1 LQPLLSNNASLN
13 SYGSSGFSVVVRVR
27 CSYQPESTQDNGF
40 MKALLLYPRFPQSFW
55 SYDRV
60 MELAGLKAVIP
71 PLGIITVAALL
82 PQDWEIRFYDRNVSL
97 ETEAD
102 WEWCDLV
109 ILSAML
115 VQKAD
120 FHALIQK
127 AVQLGK
133 KVAVGGPY
141 PTSVPQDALDSGAHY
156 LILDE
161 GEMTVPPFLAA
172 IAQGQTEGIFRSL
185 EKPDVTLSPIPRFD
199 LLQRDAYF
207 MMAIQFSRGCPF
219 SCEFCDIITLYGRK
233 PRTKEP
239 SQTLAE
245 LQTLYDLG
253 WRGSLFVVDD
263 NFIGNQRNVKRF
275 LRELIPWMKQRG
287 YPFTFMT
294 EASVNLAED
303 DELLQ
308 LMQEAGFFAVFLG
321 IETPDQDS
329 LQVTHKLQNTRHPL
343 VEACHKINEAG
354 LLIYAGFIL
363 GFDGE
368 RPGAGDRIQ
377 AFVEQTSIPQPML
390 GILQALPNTALW
402 NRLQQE
408 QRLVEGVGVTE
419 VGDQNS
425 LMNFVPTRPIAE
437 IAKEYAEG
445 FWTMYEPTSYLRRC
459 FQQCFKIGL
468 AQGQKQIMQFPSGKG
483 LRLVAQL
490 IWHQGVKRPEIRA
503 QFWHQLWTILLRKPQ
518 VLNTYLGLC
527 AAGEHFWEYRD
538 LARQRIA
545 AQLGY
550 DPLTNS
556 APSTTPTVVKA

>member
-1 LQPLLSNNASLN
+1 
-13 SYGSSGFSVVVRVR
+13 
-27 CSYQPESTQDNGF
+27 

-55 SYDRV
+55 SYDRF
-60 MELAGLKAVIP
+60 MEIAGFKAVLP

-82 PQDWEIRFYDRNVSL
+82 PENWETRFYDRNVKP
-97 ETEAD
+97 ETESD

-115 VQKAD
+115 VQKPD

-141 PTSVPQDALDSGAHY
+141 PTSVPQDALAAGAHY
-156 LILDE
+156 LVLDE
-161 GEMTVPPFLAA
+161 GEATVPQFLEAL
-172 IAQGQTEGIFRSL
+172 AQGQEQGIFRSAD
-185 EKPDVTLSPIPRFD
+185 KPDVTCSPIPRFD

-219 SCEFCDIITLYGRK
+219 NCEFCDIITLYGRK

-239 SQTLAE
+239 NQTLAE

-253 WRGSLFVVDD
+253 WRGSLFIVDD

-275 LRELIPWMKQRG
+275 LRELIPWMQAHN

-303 DELLQ
+303 EELLE
-308 LMQEAGFFAVFLG
+308 LMAAAGFYAVFLG

-329 LQVTHKLQNTRHPL
+329 LQVTRKLQNTRNPL
-343 VEACHKINEAG
+343 LDACRKINEAG

-368 RPGAGDRIQ
+368 RSGAGERIQ
-377 AFVEQTSIPQPML
+377 AFVEASSIPQPML
-390 GILQALPNTALW
+390 GLLQALPNTALW
-402 NRLQQE
+402 NRLQGE
-408 QRLVEGVGVTE
+408 QRLLEGVGVTE

-425 LMNFVPTRPIAE
+425 LMNFTPTRPIAE
-437 IAKEYAEG
+437 IAREYVEG
-445 FWTMYEPTSYLRRC
+445 IWTLYEPANYLRRC
-459 FQQCFKIGL
+459 FHQCLNIVPPPGR
-468 AQGQKQIMQFPSGKG
+468 KQTMDFAPGKA

-490 IWHQGVKRPEIRA
+490 LWHQGWRRPEIRW
-503 QFWHQLWTILLRKPQ
+503 QFWQQLWVIVRTKPQ
-518 VLNTYLGLC
+518 VLNMYLGLC
-527 AAGEHFWEYRD
+527 AAGEHFWEYRV
-538 LARQRIA
+538 LAKERISQ
-545 AQLGY
+545 QLGY
-550 DPLTNS
+550 DPVA
-556 APSTTPTVVKA
+556 APAPAVPTPTTANV

>member
-1 LQPLLSNNASLN
+1 
-13 SYGSSGFSVVVRVR
+13 
-27 CSYQPESTQDNGF
+27 
-40 MKALLLYPRFPQSFW
+40 MKTLLLYPIFPQSFW
-55 SYDRV
+55 SYDRA
-60 MELAGLKAVIP
+60 MEIAGLKAVIP

-82 PQDWEIRFYDRNVSL
+82 PKDWEIRFYDRNVSL

-115 VQKAD
+115 VQKQD
-120 FHALIQK
+120 FHALIKK
-127 AVQLGK
+127 AVHLGK

-161 GEMTVPPFLAA
+161 GEMTIPQFIEA
-172 IAQGQTEGIFRSL
+172 ITQGKTQGIFRST
-185 EKPDVTLSPIPRFD
+185 EKPDVTQSPIPRFE
-199 LLQRDAYF
+199 LLKLDSYF

-219 SCEFCDIITLYGRK
+219 NCEFCDIISLYGRK

-253 WRGSLFVVDD
+253 WRGSLFIVDD
-263 NFIGNQRNVKRF
+263 NFIGNQRNVKRL
-275 LRELIPWMKQRG
+275 LRELIPWMKQRN

-303 DELLQ
+303 NELLF
-308 LMQEAGFFAVFLG
+308 LMAEAGFYAVFLG

-329 LQVTHKLQNTRHPL
+329 LVVTRKMQNTRNPL
-343 VEACHKINEAG
+343 VEACRKINKAG

-368 RPGAGDRIQ
+368 RPGAGERIQ
-377 AFVEQTSIPQPML
+377 AFVEQTNIPQPML

-402 NRLQQE
+402 NRLQTE
-408 QRLVEGVGVTE
+408 QRLIEGAGVTAT
-419 VGDQNS
+419 GDQNT

-437 IAKEYAEG
+437 IAEEYVEG
-445 FWTMYEPTSYLRRC
+445 FWSLYEPANYLKRC
-459 FQQCFKIGL
+459 FQQCLSIVPP
-468 AQGQKQIMQFPSGKG
+468 ARRTQTMQLPRGKE
-483 LRLVAQL
+483 LRLIAQL
-490 IWHQGVKRPEIRA
+490 IWHQGLRRPEIRGL
-503 QFWHQLWTILLRKPQ
+503 FWRQLWALLLRKPQ
-518 VLNTYLGLC
+518 VINMYLGLC
-527 AAGEHFWEYRD
+527 AAGEHFWEYRV
-538 LARQRIA
+538 LARKRITE
-545 AQLGY
+545 QLGY
-550 DPLTNS
+550 DPL
-556 APSTTPTVVKA
+556 STSIQNLGEIEPILAVNT